1 MRFLPILTFLL
12 ILTTSLPVLAKA
24 PINDEGAAKVKALV
38 QSMIDQQSE
47 MHTSEYSKFVTEG
60 KIKVEQAKS
69 YYAVTLPDITVISQ
83 REKDGETKKLITKIG
98 IIGMNVIPT
107 DNAKEW
113 KMTVAI
119 PTPIKYLDE
128 NKKTLMQM
136 DIAQQQM
143 VGTWNEDLN
152 AFSKMNGQYRNIVLH
167 NNDSEKKIRVNIDE
181 FSIKSNSEQGANNLW
196 SGPSD
201 IQLSNLAVITP
212 TSSEDQPALSIGNIS
227 IIGSMKDYAPELQSK
242 LQKTFSALG
251 NKTVTDPKEFTDA
264 FPLLLNLVDSM
275 AFKMSLKDLRVSP
288 SANTLTQVPLE
299 LKEAFF
305 GFGLHGLKT
314 KMFSNNFSFGWHG
327 LSGSEDQQNDSNTIP
342 TTMSFSFALDKLP
355 LEPLINM
362 GTQLANSGANKDNI
376 AQMAMMNAMMTL
388 PQKLS
393 EAGTTISIKDTMLK
407 HPHYRFNFDG
417 HLKADQASV
426 IGVNGEATV
435 KAVGIKNVITLLET
449 QHIEASEDR
458 KIKIDKMITQLK
470 TLQKFVKDDPNGSD
484 LKTAKFTLD
493 NQGQTLVN
501 SVNIKEI
508 VGETVVLD

>member
-1 MRFLPILTFLL
+1 MRLFPILTFVL
-12 ILTTSLPVLAKA
+12 ILMTSLPVMAKA

-38 QSMIDQQSE
+38 QSMLDQQSE
-47 MHTSEYSKFVTEG
+47 MHTSEYSKFITEG
-60 KIKVEQAKS
+60 EIKVEQAKS
-69 YYAVTLPDITVISQ
+69 YYAVTLPDITVVSQ
-83 REKDGETKKLITKIG
+83 SEKNDKTKKLITKIG

-107 DNAKEW
+107 NNAKEW

-128 NKKTLMQM
+128 NKQTLMQM
-136 DIAQQQM
+136 DIGQQQM

-152 AFSKMNGQYRNIVLH
+152 TYSKINGQYRQIVLH
-167 NNDSEKKIRVNIDE
+167 NNDSEKKIQINIDE
-181 FSIKSNSEQGANNLW
+181 FSIKSNSKQGANNLW

-201 IQLSNLAVITP
+201 IQFSNLTVTTP
-212 TSSEDQPALSIGNIS
+212 KTPEDKPALSIGNIK
-227 IIGSMKDYAPELQSK
+227 IIGSMKDYAPELQGS

-251 NKTVTDPKEFTDA
+251 NKTITDPKEYTNI
-264 FPLLLNLVDSM
+264 FPLLLNLVDSV
-275 AFKMSLKDLRVSP
+275 AFKMSLKDLKISP
-288 SANTLTQVPLE
+288 NTNTLTQEPLE

-305 GFGLHGLKT
+305 GFGIHGLKT

-327 LSGSEDQQNDSNTIP
+327 LSGSENQQDDSNTIP

-362 GTQLANSGANKDNI
+362 GAQLANSGANKDNI

-393 EAGTTISIKDTMLK
+393 EAGTKVSIKDTVIK

-435 KAVGIKNVITLLET
+435 KAVGIENVITLLET
-449 QHIEASEDR
+449 QRIEASEDR
-458 KIKIDKMITQLK
+458 KVKIDKMITQLK

-484 LKTAKFTLD
+484 LKTATFTLD

-501 SVNIKEI
+501 GVNIKEI
-508 VGETVVLD
+508 VGETVVLN